1 MKHNVMRLLA
11 LLVVLLLVLAACGGS
26 DEGEATAT
34 TDATTADDG
43 EGALDGAEDGSED
56 DGEGALGGAEDGSGD
71 DGEGA
76 LDGAVSHEDATEE
89 DLEIWQTDLN
99 AVGCWSGPVDGTL
112 GPRTEAAIIAF
123 QTVKGLEAD
132 GLLGP
137 ITKAAL
143 DDAVAAGEI
152 VCDEGTA
159 DDGEGAAAGSE
170 DDGDGAMA
178 DADTIADIV
187 AGNGD
192 FSTLLAAVEAAGLT
206 DALADPEASF
216 TVFAPT
222 NAAFEAWLGDNDL
235 TADAALAFPDLGL
248 ILQYHVL
255 GEAVTAADIIG
266 EGTEQVAYESLM
278 GDDVTVTISD
288 AGEVFVGEERARVVQ
303 TDIETS
309 NGVIHV
315 IDYVIVPP
323 SLDF

>member
-1 MKHNVMRLLA
+1 MKHNVMRLMA
-11 LLVVLLLVLAACGGS
+11 LLVVLLLVLAACGGGD

-43 EGALDGAEDGSED
+43 EGAMAGSE
-56 DGEGALGGAEDGSGD
+56 D

-99 AVGCWSGPVDGTL
+99 AVGCWAGPVDGTL

-123 QTVKGLEAD
+123 QTAKGLEAD

-143 DDAVAAGEI
+143 EESVAAGEI
-152 VCDEGTA
+152 VCEEGAA

-178 DADTIADIV
+178 GADTIADIV
-187 AGNGD
+187 AGNED
-192 FSTLLAAVEAAGLT
+192 FSTLLAAVEAAGLA
-206 DALADPEASF
+206 DALADPNASF

-222 NAAFEAWLGDNDL
+222 NAAFEAWLADNDL

-255 GEAVTAADIIG
+255 GETVTAADIVD
-266 EGTEQVAYESLM
+266 EGTEQVVYASLM
-278 GDDVTVTISD
+278 GDEVTITISD
-288 AGEVFVGEERARVVQ
+288 AGDVFIGDERAQVAQ
-303 TDIETS
+303 TDIEAS